1 MKKAHK
7 LFFLFLSLILGIG
20 CAGESDSFN
29 QNNWVPNVLVNK
41 TINLNAADGNPL
53 LVPGGSAAF
62 YDIGYKGVLVYN
74 RDGSRFLAFDLACPH
89 LDPSTCADPM
99 DWESNWPEIKCA
111 CGDEEVI
118 YYSERPYAN
127 YKGRTYEMEAYKVT
141 RLGNTLQIRN
151 F

>member
-7 LFFLFLSLILGIG
+7 LFFLFFFLIVEIG
-20 CAGESDSFN
+20 CVGESNSFN
-29 QNNWVPNVLVNK
+29 QNNFVPNVLVNK
-41 TINLNAADGNPL
+41 TINLNTADGNAL

-89 LDPSTCADPM
+89 LDSETCMDAM

-111 CGDEEVI
+111 CGEEEVI
-118 YYSERPYAN
+118 YYSGRPYAN
-127 YKGRTYEMEAYKVT
+127 YKGRTYEMEAYKVV
-141 RLGNTLQIRN
+141 RVGSTLQIRN